1 MLKIRWPNLPL
12 TRWPVLDRSL
22 SYHGFQGASALKLW
36 GVPFNS
42 WWYFVYLKFQEPPP
56 KIIQDSLTYPGSK
69 INPQFFRLLKGKVIS
84 PRWMSTFCAKMKWL
98 FHQLLW
104 VFSYQIKPL
113 YTYQEPFKLEKDNIQ
128 PGTTWRTKKS
138 IHPWRLT
145 WNMIMEVWK
154 IIFLSKWMIC
164 RFHVNLPECK
174 HQFSSKS
181 SLHKIADVETPLSS
195 DPWSSWRF
203 GFPKVRWFPS
213 PLLPL
218 IFRVK
223 KDGKNF
229 RGVARHLG
237 FFVWGVETEI
247 DVLFMDKTKESKQIN
262 LFFEVGDLG
271 HVQVEKKTTLY
282 KWTTSTKQTKNTTI
296 KQRKTTFTYSFNRSS
311 SAVVSLLGV
320 PGRTHGRARP
330 WGWEPGVKFWLQNS
344 SKNGWFSGDFM
355 MIYID
360 LVI

>member
-203 GFPKVRWFPS
+203 GVPKVRWFPS

-223 KDGKNF
+223 KEFF

-271 HVQVEKKTTLY
+271 HVQVEKKPHYINEPPPLN
-282 KWTTSTKQTKNTTI
+282 KP
-296 KQRKTTFTYSFNRSS
+296 KTPPLNKEKPHSLILSIVRRPPLFHFWVSRAGRMAERGLGGGNQGWSFD
-311 SAVVSLLGV
+311 
-320 PGRTHGRARP
+320 
-330 WGWEPGVKFWLQNS
+330 
-344 SKNGWFSGDFM
+344 SKILPKMD
-355 MIYID
+355 D
-360 LVI
+360 LVVILWWFTLI